1 MSKHILFFLFLT
13 SFSEFSFLLAY
24 RPTVQY
30 DGIYVFKLDKE
41 NSAVIR
47 FYEDGVVIVST
58 SINDYSK
65 VMTWF
70 NRDKEN
76 FSRVLT
82 GKYKMGKR
90 NASIRFHVK
99 GETGEQK
106 YSGFITAEKTLELH
120 VFNPKDQTSTDRIYS
135 FVKQQ

>member
-1 MSKHILFFLFLT
+1 MGKLFFVLLLIT
-13 SFSEFSFLLAY
+13 GYLSSSFLAY
-24 RPTVQY
+24 RPDVQF
-30 DGIYVFKLDKE
+30 DGIYVYKLDDE

-47 FYEDGVVIVST
+47 FYEDGVVLVST
-58 SINDYSK
+58 SVNDYSK

-82 GKYKMGKR
+82 GKYKTGKR
-90 NASIRFHVK
+90 DASIHFTVK

-106 YSGFITAEKTLELH
+106 YSGFITADKTLELH
-120 VFNPKDQTSTDRIYS
+120 IFNPKDKSSTDRIYT
-135 FVKQQ
+135 FVKQ

>member
-1 MSKHILFFLFLT
+1 MKKGMLLFLLLIA
-13 SFSEFSFLLAY
+13 SAGFSFIAY
-24 RPTVQY
+24 RPNVEF
-30 DGIYVFKLDKE
+30 DGIYVYKLDAE

-76 FSRVLT
+76 FSRVLS

-90 NASIRFHVK
+90 DMSIRFNVK

-106 YSGFITAEKTLELH
+106 FSGHILADKTLQLH
-120 VFNPKDQTSTDRIYS
+120 VVNPLDKTSTDRIYT
-135 FVKQQ
+135 FVKPN

>member
-1 MSKHILFFLFLT
+1 MKKYIL
-13 SFSEFSFLLAY
+13 LLLLLAGLSGFAFIKAY
-24 RPTVQY
+24 RPTLQY
-30 DGIYVFKLDKE
+30 DGIYVNKLDAE
-41 NSAVIR
+41 NSAIIR
-47 FYEDGVVIVST
+47 FYEDGVVIVS
-58 SINDYSK
+58 SSVNDYSK

-90 NASIRFHVK
+90 DASLRFRVK

-106 YSGFITAEKTLELH
+106 YSGFITADKTLELH
-120 VFNPKDQTSTDRIYS
+120 IFNPKDQTSTDRIYT
-135 FVKQQ
+135 FVKPN

>member
-1 MSKHILFFLFLT
+1 MGKRILFVL
-13 SFSEFSFLLAY
+13 LLASFTGFAFIKAF
-24 RPTVQY
+24 RPTLQY
-30 DGIYVFKLDKE
+30 EGIYVYKLDAE
-41 NSAVIR
+41 NSAIIR
-47 FYEDGVVIVST
+47 FYEDGVVIVSS

-90 NASIRFHVK
+90 NASIHFHVK
-99 GETGEQK
+99 GETGEQN
-106 YSGFITAEKTLELH
+106 YSGFLNADKTLTLH
-120 VFNPKDQTSTDRIYS
+120 VFNPKDKTSTDRIYT
-135 FVKQQ
+135 FVKP

>member
-1 MSKHILFFLFLT
+1 MKKGMLLLLLFIA
-13 SFSEFSFLLAY
+13 SAGFSFIAT
-24 RPTVQY
+24 RPNVEF
-30 DGIYVFKLDKE
+30 DGIYVYKLDAE

-58 SINDYSK
+58 SVNDYSK

-76 FSRVLT
+76 FSRVLS
-82 GKYKMGKR
+82 GKYKKGKDGSLKF
-90 NASIRFHVK
+90 NVK

-106 YSGFITAEKTLELH
+106 FSGHILADKTLQLH
-120 VFNPKDQTSTDRIYS
+120 VVNPADKTSTDRIYT
-135 FVKQQ
+135 FVRPK

>member
-1 MSKHILFFLFLT
+1 MRKILLYLFLLSVPGI
-13 SFSEFSFLLAY
+13 SFTTY
-24 RPTVQY
+24 RPNPEF
-30 DGIYVFKLDKE
+30 DGLYYYKIDEE

-47 FYEDGVVIVST
+47 FYDDGVVIVS
-58 SINDYSK
+58 SSVNDYAK

-82 GKYKMGKR
+82 GKYKTGK
-90 NASIRFHVK
+90 NGSLHFHVK

-106 YSGFITAEKTLELH
+106 FTGYILADKTLQLH
-120 VFNPKDQTSTDRIYS
+120 VTDPKAGTSTDRIYQ
-135 FVKQQ
+135 FWKQK

>member
-1 MSKHILFFLFLT
+1 MLLVLLLIASAG
-13 SFSEFSFLLAY
+13 FSFVANSPNLEF
-24 RPTVQY
+24 
-30 DGIYVFKLDKE
+30 DGIYVYKLDAE

-47 FYEDGVVIVST
+47 FYEDGVVLVST
-58 SINDYSK
+58 SVNDYSK

-82 GKYKMGKR
+82 GKYKKGKKGDL
-90 NASIRFHVK
+90 RFNVK

-106 YSGFITAEKTLELH
+106 FSGRILPDKTLQLH
-120 VFNPKDQTSTDRIYS
+120 VVNPADKTSTDRIYT
-135 FVKQQ
+135 FVKPN

>member
-1 MSKHILFFLFLT
+1 MAKRSIIFLLLV
-13 SFSEFSFLLAY
+13 SLSGFSFLKAY
-24 RPTVQY
+24 RPNVQY
-30 DGIYVFKLDKE
+30 DGIYAYKIDSE

-47 FYEDGVVIVST
+47 FYEDGVVLVST

-106 YSGFITAEKTLELH
+106 YSGFITADKTLELH
-120 VFNPKDQTSTDRIYS
+120 VFNPKDQTSTDRVYT
-135 FVKQQ
+135 FVKP